1 MRFGYIRAAV
11 YALIVLGTAV
21 ALTFIPALPE
31 SRPADILFSQQAT
44 AEPVGK
50 VEFDTLGAGE
60 RLHRVLQRSGL
71 SDTAA
76 IRAIQASS
84 EKVDARRL
92 QAGMPIT
99 VKSDAPD
106 SAPSVVEFQLGVDRI
121 LRIKREGE
129 AWVATEERMKWS
141 IDTILVSGTIQ
152 SSLTASINSV
162 ADDLLTDGARQQLI
176 TKVAQVYDYK
186 VDMSRELQKGDEFR
200 VLAVRSMLPTG
211 VMRVDSVLATSFSL
225 SGSTIKAV
233 RFNSAKV
240 GGDFFDESGKSMREA
255 FLRAPIEFARISSV
269 FGSRRHPILGNI
281 RNHKGT
287 DYAANSGTPIR
298 AIGDGTVIRA
308 GWGGGYG
315 NMIEIRHPNGYV
327 TRYGHMRGFAKGI
340 RGGSRV
346 KMGDYIGYV
355 GSTGLS
361 TGPHLHF
368 EVLINGQQRDSR
380 VAFGRKSTGEPIPKA
395 EADSF
400 QRLRDRLLPMLQGIA
415 SNSAMTLS
423 SASVATPH

>member
-1 MRFGYIRAAV
+1 LRFGYLRAIAYGAV
-11 YALIVLGTAV
+11 VLATAV
-21 ALTFIPALPE
+21 ALTFIPALPDTK
-31 SRPADILFSQQAT
+31 PADILFSQAAT
-44 AEPVGK
+44 PVGK
-50 VEFDTLGAGE
+50 VQFDTLDAGE

-84 EKVDARRL
+84 EKIDPRRMP
-92 QAGMPIT
+92 AGMPIM
-99 VKSDAPD
+99 VKSDSPD

-121 LRIKREGE
+121 LRIRRDGDQWI
-129 AWVATEERMKWS
+129 AAEEKMPWTS
-141 IDTILVSGTIQ
+141 DTILVSGTIQ
-152 SSLTASINSV
+152 SSLTAAV
-162 ADDLLTDGARQQLI
+162 HAAADQFLSKSARDQLI

-200 VLAVRSMLPTG
+200 VLAIRSMLPSG
-211 VMRVDSVLATSFSL
+211 IMRVDSVLATSFTL
-225 SGSTIKAV
+225 SGSTYKAV

-240 GGDFFDESGKSMREA
+240 GGDFFDENGKSMREA

-287 DYAANSGTPIR
+287 DYAANTGTPIR

-315 NMIEIRHPNGYV
+315 NMIEIRHPNGFV
-327 TRYGHMRGFAKGI
+327 TRYGHMSRFAKGI
-340 RGGSRV
+340 HSGSRV
-346 KMGDYIGYV
+346 KMSETIGYV
-355 GSTGLS
+355 GTTGLS

-380 VAFGRKSTGEPIPKA
+380 QAFSRRSTGDPIPKA
-395 EADSF
+395 EVDSF
-400 QRLRDRLLPMLQGIA
+400 QRIRDRLLPLLNNITA
-415 SNSAMTLS
+415 NSAGSLHQALVTR
-423 SASVATPH
+423 